1 MSYSYPT
8 ERDKALVE
16 FVKNDNLK
24 PWVKVCKKYG
34 ITRPSSWKVE
44 RAAIYKMVQ
53 YCTNIPEDVKVL
65 AMQKCLKM
73 GFNPLIKPIEA
84 ESEEV

>member
-1 MSYSYPT
+1 MNYAE
-8 ERDKALVE
+8 ERDKAFIE

-24 PWVKVCKKYG
+24 PWAKVCKKYG
-34 ITRPSSWKVE
+34 IDRPKSWKAE
-44 RAAIYKMVQ
+44 RAGIYKAVQ

-73 GFNPLIKPIEA
+73 GFNPLIKPIEG
-84 ESEEV
+84 SEDKA